1 MSLTGYTTSN
11 GTDLSSVFLSNVGG
25 VFENAIT
32 TNGGIISPSANI
44 TYSQG
49 MIGYTVKIEGNT
61 SGSTASNKTFIR
73 LTPSFTIPNGVYL
86 FSIYAQNSYTGSGTL
101 TLNFFN
107 VYLSTSNTTSQNGF
121 GITAVSSVLLP
132 TYTSPTVGY
141 ITGNVNYIM
150 QNSLSQSYYLLQYLS
165 SSATMTILS
174 SYIQY
179 TKIA

>member
-11 GTDLSSVFLSNVGG
+11 GTDLSLVFLSNVGG

-44 TYSQG
+44 SYSEG
-49 MIGYTVKIEGNT
+49 MIGYTVKIAGNV
-61 SGSTASNKTFIR
+61 SGSLTNRQFTR
-73 LTPSFTIPNGVYL
+73 LTPPFTIPNGVYL

-101 TLNFFN
+101 TLSFFN
-107 VYLSTSNTTSQNGF
+107 VYLSTSTTTAENGF

-132 TYTSPTVGY
+132 TYASTPGY
-141 ITGNVNYIM
+141 ITGSVNYIM

-165 SSATMTILS
+165 FSATMTILS